1 MTFNTCILIIFTN
14 QNKGTIMAK
23 TILLVLVGKRKETA
37 VKVQQVL
44 TAWGCIIKTRLG
56 IHDGVMDNCSD
67 EGLLILE
74 LYGTEEQKEELA
86 RKVAVLPGVS
96 SKLVNLSL

>member
-1 MTFNTCILIIFTN
+1 
-14 QNKGTIMAK
+14 MAK
-23 TILLVLVGKRKETA
+23 TMLLVLVGKRKESA

-74 LYGTEEQKEELA
+74 LYGTDEQKEELA

>member
-1 MTFNTCILIIFTN
+1 
-14 QNKGTIMAK
+14 MAK
-23 TILLVLVGKRKETA
+23 TMLLVLVGKRKETA

-74 LYGTEEQKEELA
+74 LYGTDEQKEELA